1 MASMNDLTK
10 GANLANPKPSIGY
23 LVAATVA
30 VAVLMAA
37 MGMGG
42 WLFGKGKTVVSGVST
57 GAGSIVS
64 GAFGDGTT

>member
-23 LVAATVA
+23 VLAASVA
-30 VAVLMAA
+30 VAVLMGA
-37 MGMGG
+37 MGIGG
-42 WLFGKGKTVVSGVST
+42 WLFGKTKTVVSGVST

-64 GAFGDGTT
+64 GAFGDGST